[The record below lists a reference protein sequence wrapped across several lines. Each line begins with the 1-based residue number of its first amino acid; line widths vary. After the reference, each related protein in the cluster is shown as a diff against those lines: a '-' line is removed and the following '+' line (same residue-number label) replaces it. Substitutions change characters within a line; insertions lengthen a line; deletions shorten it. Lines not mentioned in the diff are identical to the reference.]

1 MHKTD
6 ARSVALSSP
15 SAALTRYKAQV
26 CEHSPQ
32 RQFVYRWLR
41 KRLCQRKAVPEAGA
55 VPVAGLCQRKGG
67 QTVHCAGVAARG
79 KQTDNGTD
87 NLKKTIDMGK
97 ISGKMCYLSA

>member
-1 MHKTD
+1 MHKTN
-6 ARSVALSSP
+6 ARSAASSSP
-15 SAALTRYKAQV
+15 SEALTRYKAKV

-41 KRLCQRKAVPEAGA
+41 KQLCQRKAVSLNCCVSERAGRLSAVAEASLVA
-55 VPVAGLCQRKGG
+55 V
-67 QTVHCAGVAARG
+67 RG

-87 NLKKTIDMGK
+87 NLKKTINMGK